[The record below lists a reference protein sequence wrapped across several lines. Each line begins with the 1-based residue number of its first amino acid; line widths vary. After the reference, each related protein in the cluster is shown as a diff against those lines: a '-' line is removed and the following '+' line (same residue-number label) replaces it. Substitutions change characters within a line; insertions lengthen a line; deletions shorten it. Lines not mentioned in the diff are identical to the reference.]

1 MQGRDQDFET
11 FYNNRYAPLEHIFDN
26 HAYCSP
32 VWCWAKQIPKT
43 AATTL
48 QSSEPQTVTQSI
60 YQNQHCEAI
69 CSNEDVWS

>member
-32 VWCWAKQIPKT
+32 VWCWAKQIEDNLFQNLSEKIKESQVPEVV
-43 AATTL
+43 AVPPNLTTL
-48 QSSEPQTVTQSI
+48 QK
-60 YQNQHCEAI
+60 NC
-69 CSNEDVWS
+69 